1 MVTMPQ
7 GNPCNPAARTKAEHD
22 SRIRPK
28 AVRCRGEMTRWR
40 SPCSTCLGERNPILC
55 QFNKNLLRAAKR
67 MAILR
72 EPIRAESVHDM
83 DALIGGMTSDC
94 FNDVVG
100 RVRTVRWA
108 DADRLTLSRALVGL
122 SRLHRA
128 SAPHPMRGRI
138 ERCHRK

>member
-1 MVTMPQ
+1 MPQ

-83 DALIGGMTSDC
+83 DALASTMSLGGSEP
-94 FNDVVG
+94 FVG
-100 RVRTVRWA
+100 PTQTA
-108 DADRLTLSRALVGL
+108 
-122 SRLHRA
+122 
-128 SAPHPMRGRI
+128 
-138 ERCHRK
+138 